1 MRNPYFAGKTSLEE
15 SNFKIYS
22 ASAGSGKT
30 YALAKAYLILL
41 LSNDAAVKFRQI
53 LAITF
58 TNKAVDEMKTRI
70 LDNLYAFGQ
79 DVVPEKQKDLFQ
91 SLCDELS
98 LTEEE
103 LRKRSKLILKRILH
117 NYSFFEISTI
127 DKFNHKIIKTFARDL
142 HLSQNFEVELNL
154 DLLLEEAVGRLLERA
169 GNDEKLTE
177 VLIAFSLEKI
187 DDDKSWN
194 ITYDLVEIG
203 KLLFQENH
211 AEHINPLREKSISDF
226 QDIQKRIASESRAI
240 EEKVKQLAQIVLQEI
255 ENLGFELTDFSG
267 GTLPNHFKKIS
278 EGFFDTKRLYANKL
292 EENLREN
299 KKILYAK
306 DNRDSSVLAS
316 TVLVQYLLI
325 KKNLHQ
331 LAYLQNIYG
340 NIVPMTV
347 LNEIAKEIKN
357 IELDRDIIPISSL
370 NAILSKEIKNQPV
383 PFIYERM
390 GEKYRHYFI
399 DEFQDTSK
407 MQWEN
412 LVPLIGNAL
421 ESEDEK
427 HERGSLF
434 LVGDVKQ
441 AIYRWRGG
449 RAEQFLNLING
460 KSHPFVVQ
468 PSIHSL
474 DTNWRSYD
482 EIVNF
487 NNSFFTEVA
496 SVLSNEDYRNLFLND
511 SHQKTNN
518 KPGGYIQMSFLESE
532 VEEKD
537 AAYCNETLK
546 AIQHIISENHA
557 YADICILVRDNKK
570 GMLLADFLAQQNIP
584 IISSDA
590 LLLSKN
596 EKVIFLV
603 SILRIFENVKDREA
617 AYHILMYLATDK
629 DGKHDFISKNLEN
642 IEVFLASTYH
652 FNIDEL
658 KGEPVLT
665 ILETAIVRFELYEG
679 SVAHI
684 SFLMDEVLDL
694 EKREGPSVYAFL
706 NYWEVKKDSLSIAA
720 PDGVDAVKIIT
731 IHKAKGLE
739 FPFVVFPF
747 ANAVLDDKRKKKKA
761 WVQATTDDE
770 TLGLDEFLINN
781 NKDMLEYNE
790 VAQQKYIAEEQKTLL
805 DSMNVLYVALTRP
818 VKGLFVITDTS
829 KKDVASVEA
838 ASSYSELFYLYV
850 QQKNIPENESGVYII
865 GSFPSKGTTASP
877 SESAK
882 NYISYVTR
890 PKEDAG
896 FRISTKSGRLWDDER
911 IEAIAMGNLIHFALS
926 QIETVED
933 VDSVLERLEIE
944 GHFPKETA
952 SDIKQKIMAVVNHP
966 KLKDMFSDNFH
977 VLNEQEILTTDGQ
990 SLRPDRIIIDGN
1002 QATIVDYKT
1011 GKPSPKHKEQI
1022 ANYADILKAMDF
1034 KIKQSIIVYIDQE
1047 IDPIFV

>member
-1 MRNPYFAGKTSLEE
+1 MEG

-30 YALAKAYLILL
+30 YALAKTYLTLL
-41 LSNDAAVKFRQI
+41 LSNNSATKFRQI

-70 LDNLYAFGQ
+70 LDNLFAFGQ
-79 DVVPEKQKDLFQ
+79 DTVPEKQKGLFQ
-91 SLCDELS
+91 SLCGELS
-98 LTEEE
+98 LSEEQ
-103 LRKRSKLILKRILH
+103 LRQRSQIILKRILH

-154 DLLLEEAVGRLLERA
+154 DLLLEEAVGRILERA

-194 ITYDLVEIG
+194 ITYDLIEIG

-211 AEHINPLREKSISDF
+211 SAHIDPLREKSIGDF
-226 QDIQKRIASESRAI
+226 QDIQKRITSESKAI
-240 EEKVKQLAQIVLQEI
+240 VEKVKQLAQSVLQEI
-255 ENLGFELTDFSG
+255 ENQGFDFSDFPRQ
-267 GTLPNHFKKIS
+267 TLPNHFKKMVDGELDPKKLYAARTLEPNLI
-278 EGFFDTKRLYANKL
+278 EGKLLKASDKRDVTQLAVILLENYLIIKRLVY
-292 EENLREN
+292 R
-299 KKILYAK
+299 Y
-306 DNRDSSVLAS
+306 S
-316 TVLVQYLLI
+316 
-325 KKNLHQ
+325 
-331 LAYLQNIYG
+331 YLQNIYG

-449 RAEQFLNLING
+449 RAEQFLDLINK
-460 KSHPFVVQ
+460 KSHPFVVE
-468 PSIHSL
+468 PSIYSL

-487 NNSFFTEVA
+487 NNSFFTEMA
-496 SVLSNEDYRNLFLND
+496 PVLGNEDYRNLFLND

-518 KPGGYIQMSFLESE
+518 KPGGYIQMTFLDADKED
-532 VEEKD
+532 KD
-537 AAYCNETLK
+537 DVYCEETLK
-546 AIQHIISENHA
+546 SIQRVVSENHA
-557 YADICILVRDNKK
+557 YSDICVLVRDNKK
-570 GMLLADFLAQQNIP
+570 GMLLADFLTQQNIP

-590 LLLSKN
+590 LLLAKN
-596 EKVIFLV
+596 EKVIFLI
-603 SILRIFENVKDREA
+603 SILRIFENTEDREA
-617 AYHILMYLATDK
+617 AYHILMYVSPDEE
-629 DGKHDFISKNLEN
+629 GRHSFISKHFED
-642 IEVFLASTYH
+642 IETFLAQEYN
-652 FNIDEL
+652 FNITDL

-665 ILETAIVRFELYEG
+665 ILETAIVQFELYQG
-679 SVAHI
+679 SVAHL

-694 EKREGPSVYAFL
+694 EKREGPSMYTFL
-706 NYWEVKKDSLSIAA
+706 NYWAIKKESLSIAA
-720 PDGVDAVKIIT
+720 PDGVDAVKIMT

-739 FPFVVFPF
+739 FPFVIFPF
-747 ANAVLDDKRKKKKA
+747 ANAILDDKRKKKKT
-761 WVQATTDDE
+761 WVPATTHDE
-770 TLGLDEFLINN
+770 VLGLDEFLLNN
-781 NKDMLEYNE
+781 NKDMLEYSEPANE
-790 VAQQKYIAEEQKTLL
+790 KYVDEEQKTLL

-818 VKGLFVITDTS
+818 VKGLFIITES
-829 KKDVASVEA
+829 PKKDIASIDA
-838 ASSYSELFYLYV
+838 ATSYSDLFQLYV
-850 QQKNIPENESGVYII
+850 QEKNIPENERGTYIL
-865 GSFPSKGTTASP
+865 GFFPSKEMVETS
-877 SESAK
+877 SEPEE
-882 NYISYVTR
+882 NHIRYVTR
-890 PKEDAG
+890 PKDDVG
-896 FRISTKSGRLWDDER
+896 FTISTKSGRLWDDER
-911 IEAIAMGNLIHFALS
+911 MEAIEMGNVIHFALS
-926 QIETVED
+926 QIETVSD
-933 VDSVLERLEIE
+933 VDIVLERLEIE
-944 GHFPKETA
+944 GHFPQEA
-952 SDIKQKIMAVVNHP
+952 ADDIKQKIMSVVSHP
-966 KLKDMFSDNFH
+966 KLKDLFLDGLDI
-977 VLNEQEILTTDGQ
+977 LNEREILTKDGLL
-990 SLRPDRIIIDGN
+990 LRPDRIVISGKE
-1002 QATIVDYKT
+1002 ATIIDYKT

-1022 ANYADILKAMDF
+1022 ANYADILRDMDF
-1034 KIKQSIIVYIDQE
+1034 KIKQSVIVYIDQE

>member
-1 MRNPYFAGKTSLEE
+1 MEG

-30 YALAKAYLILL
+30 YALAKTYLTLL
-41 LSNDAAVKFRQI
+41 LSNDSSIKFRQI

-70 LDNLYAFGQ
+70 LANLFAFGQ
-79 DVVPEKQKDLFQ
+79 DTVPEKQKSLFR
-91 SLCDELS
+91 SLCEELS
-98 LTEEE
+98 LTEAQ
-103 LRKRSKLILKRILH
+103 LRERSQLILKRILH

-169 GNDEKLTE
+169 GHDQKLTE

-194 ITYDLVEIG
+194 ITYDLIEIG

-211 AEHINPLREKSISDF
+211 SAHIGPLRDKSIGDF
-226 QDIQKRIASESRAI
+226 QDIQNRIASQSKAI
-240 EEKVKQLAQIVLQEI
+240 GEKVKQLAQTVLQQI
-255 ENLGFELTDFSG
+255 QTQGFDFTDFPRQ
-267 GTLPNHFKKIS
+267 TLPNHFQKMVDGELDPKKLYAAKTLEPNLV
-278 EGFFDTKRLYANKL
+278 EGKLLKASDKRDIAQLAVTILENYLIIKRLVY
-292 EENLREN
+292 RH
-299 KKILYAK
+299 
-306 DNRDSSVLAS
+306 S
-316 TVLVQYLLI
+316 
-325 KKNLHQ
+325 
-331 LAYLQNIYG
+331 YLQNIYG

-449 RAEQFLNLING
+449 RAEQFLDLING
-460 KSHPFVVQ
+460 KSHPFAVE
-468 PSIHSL
+468 PSNYSL
-474 DTNWRSYD
+474 DTNWRSSD

-487 NNSFFTEVA
+487 NNSFFTVMA
-496 SVLSNEDYRNLFLND
+496 PVLANEDYRHLFLND

-518 KPGGYIQMSFLESE
+518 KPGGYIQMSFLDAD
-532 VEEKD
+532 VEDKD
-537 AAYCNETLK
+537 GVYCEETLRS
-546 AIQHIISENHA
+546 IRHIVSENHA
-557 YADICILVRDNKK
+557 YSDICVLVRDNKK
-570 GMLLADFLAQQNIP
+570 GMLLADFLAQRNIP

-590 LLLSKN
+590 LLLAKN
-596 EKVIFLV
+596 GKVIFLI
-603 SILRIFENVKDREA
+603 SILRIFENPKDREA
-617 AYHILMYLATDK
+617 AYHILMYLSPDEK
-629 DGKHDFISKNLEN
+629 GKHSFISKHLED
-642 IEVFLASTYH
+642 IETFLAQQYN
-652 FNIDEL
+652 FIINDL

-665 ILETAIVRFELYEG
+665 ILETAIVQFELYQG
-679 SVAHI
+679 SVAHL

-706 NYWEVKKDSLSIAA
+706 NYWEVKKESLSIAA
-720 PDGVDAVKIIT
+720 PDGVDAVKIMT

-739 FPFVVFPF
+739 FPFVIFPF
-747 ANAVLDDKRKKKKA
+747 ANAILDDKRKKKKA
-761 WVQATTDDE
+761 WVPATTHDE
-770 TLGLDEFLINN
+770 ALGVDEFLINN

-790 VAQQKYIAEEQKTLL
+790 LAHQKYVEEEQKTLL

-818 VKGLFVITDTS
+818 IKGLFVITES
-829 KKDVASVEA
+829 PKKNMGSIKG
-838 ASSYSELFYLYV
+838 ASSYSELFQIYV
-850 QQKNIPENESGVYII
+850 QQKNIPENERGVYTL
-865 GSFPSKGTTASP
+865 GTFPSKGMVETS
-877 SESAK
+877 SESAE
-882 NYISYVTR
+882 NHIRYVTR
-890 PKEDAG
+890 PKDDAG
-896 FRISTKSGRLWDDER
+896 FTISTKSGRLWDDQR
-911 IEAIAMGNLIHFALS
+911 REAIAMGNVIHFALS
-926 QIETVED
+926 QIETATD
-933 VDSVLERLEIE
+933 VDAVLERLEIE
-944 GHFPKETA
+944 GHFPQEA
-952 SDIKQKIMAVVNHP
+952 ADDIKQKIMSVVNHP
-966 KLKDMFSDNFH
+966 KLKDLFLDGLDI
-977 VLNEQEILTTDGQ
+977 LNETEILTTDGLL
-990 SLRPDRIIIDGN
+990 LRPDRIVISGDK
-1002 QATIVDYKT
+1002 ATIIDYKT
-1011 GKPSPKHKEQI
+1011 GKPSPSHKEQI
-1022 ANYADILKAMDF
+1022 ANYADILRDMDF

>member
-1 MRNPYFAGKTSLEE
+1 MEG

-30 YALAKAYLILL
+30 YALAKTYLSLL
-41 LSNDAAVKFRQI
+41 LSNDSPIKFRQI

-70 LDNLYAFGQ
+70 LDNLFAFGQ
-79 DVVPEKQKDLFQ
+79 DQAPEKQKSLFE
-91 SLCDELS
+91 SLCVELS
-98 LTEEE
+98 LTEGQ
-103 LRKRSKLILKRILH
+103 LRERSQLILRRILH

-194 ITYDLVEIG
+194 ITYDLIEIG

-211 AEHINPLREKSISDF
+211 SEHLAPLREKSIRDF
-226 QDIQKRIASESRAI
+226 QDIQKRIAIESKAI
-240 EEKVKQLAQIVLQEI
+240 EEKVVQIAQHVLQEI
-255 ENLGFELTDFSG
+255 ESQGFEFTDFPRK
-267 GTLPNHFKKIS
+267 TLPNHFQKMV
-278 EGFFDTKRLYANKL
+278 EGEFNPKNLYTSKALEPNLVEGKLLKASDKR
-292 EENLREN
+292 
-299 KKILYAK
+299 
-306 DNRDSSVLAS
+306 DVTQLAS
-316 TVLVQYLLI
+316 TILEDYLSIKRLVYR
-325 KKNLHQ
+325 HS
-331 LAYLQNIYG
+331 YLQNIYG
-340 NIVPMTV
+340 NIAPMTV

-449 RAEQFLNLING
+449 RAEQFLNLINA

-468 PSIHSL
+468 PIIHSL

-487 NNSFFTEVA
+487 NNSFFTEMA
-496 SVLSNEDYRNLFLND
+496 PVLGNADYRTLFLND

-518 KPGGYIQMSFLESE
+518 KPGGYIQMSFLDAD
-532 VEEKD
+532 VENKD
-537 AAYCNETLK
+537 DVYCEETLK
-546 AIQHIISENHA
+546 SIQHIVSENHA
-557 YADICILVRDNKK
+557 YSDICVLVRDNKK

-590 LLLSKN
+590 LLLAKN

-603 SILRIFENVKDREA
+603 SILRIFENAKDREA
-617 AYHILMYLATDK
+617 AYHILMYLSPDEN
-629 DGKHDFISKNLEN
+629 GKHNFISKNLEQ
-642 IEVFLASTYH
+642 IDSFLASEYN
-652 FNIDEL
+652 FNMNDL

-665 ILETAIVRFELYEG
+665 ILETAIVQFELYQG
-679 SVAHI
+679 SVAHL

-706 NYWEVKKDSLSIAA
+706 NYWDVKKESLSIAA
-720 PDGVDAVKIIT
+720 PDGVDAVKIMT

-739 FPFVVFPF
+739 FPFVIFPF
-747 ANAVLDDKRKKKKA
+747 ANAILDDKRKKKKT
-761 WVQATTDDE
+761 WVPATTNDT

-790 VAQQKYIAEEQKTLL
+790 VAHQKYVAEEQKTLL

-818 VKGLFVITDTS
+818 VKGLFVITETHKRDI
-829 KKDVASVEA
+829 ASIEDA
-838 ASSYSELFYLYV
+838 NSYSDLFQWYV
-850 QQKNIPENESGVYII
+850 QQKNIPENEDGFYTM
-865 GSFPSKGTTASP
+865 GTFTSKEVMVS
-877 SESAK
+877 SVESTE
-882 NYISYVTR
+882 NHIRYVTR
-890 PKEDAG
+890 PKDDAG
-896 FRISTKSGRLWDDER
+896 FTISTKSGRLWDDER
-911 IEAIAMGNLIHFALS
+911 MEAIEMGNVIHFALS
-926 QIETVED
+926 QIETMND
-933 VDSVLERLEIE
+933 VDTVLERLEIE
-944 GHFPKETA
+944 GHFPKEA
-952 SDIKQKIMAVVNHP
+952 GSDIKQKIMAVVNHP
-966 KLKDMFSDNFH
+966 KLKGLFADNLH
-977 VLNEQEILTTDGQ
+977 ILNEREILTTDGR
-990 SLRPDRIIIDGN
+990 SLRPDRIVISGN
-1002 QATIVDYKT
+1002 DATIIDYKT

-1022 ANYADILKAMDF
+1022 ANYADILREMDF
-1034 KIKQSIIVYIDQE
+1034 KIKQSVIVYIDQE

>member
-1 MRNPYFAGKTSLEE
+1 LEG

-30 YALAKAYLILL
+30 YALAKTYLSLL
-41 LSNDAAVKFRQI
+41 LSNDSPIKFRQI

-70 LDNLYAFGQ
+70 LDNLFAFGQ
-79 DVVPEKQKDLFQ
+79 DQVPEKQKSLFE

-98 LTEEE
+98 LTEEQ
-103 LRKRSKLILKRILH
+103 LRERSQLILRRILH

-194 ITYDLVEIG
+194 ITYDLIEIG

-211 AEHINPLREKSISDF
+211 SEHIAPLREKSIRDF
-226 QDIQKRIASESRAI
+226 QDIQKRIASESKAI
-240 EEKVKQLAQIVLQEI
+240 EEKVKQLAQNALQEI
-255 ENLGFELTDFSG
+255 ESQGFEFTDFPRK
-267 GTLPNHFKKIS
+267 TLPNHFKKMV
-278 EGFFDTKRLYANKL
+278 EGEFNPKNLYTSKTLEPNLVEGKLLKASDKR
-292 EENLREN
+292 
-299 KKILYAK
+299 
-306 DNRDSSVLAS
+306 DVTQLAS
-316 TVLVQYLLI
+316 TILEDYLSIKRLVYR
-325 KKNLHQ
+325 HS
-331 LAYLQNIYG
+331 YLQNIYG

-427 HERGSLF
+427 NERGSLF

-449 RAEQFLNLING
+449 RAEQFLNLINA
-460 KSHPFVVQ
+460 KSHPFVVE
-468 PSIHSL
+468 PTIHSL

-487 NNSFFTEVA
+487 NNSFFTEIA
-496 SVLSNEDYRNLFLND
+496 PALGNKDYRNLFLNN

-518 KPGGYIQMSFLESE
+518 KPGGYIQMSFLDAD
-532 VEEKD
+532 VENKD
-537 AAYCNETLK
+537 DVYCEETLK
-546 AIQHIISENHA
+546 SIQHIVSENHA
-557 YADICILVRDNKK
+557 YSDICVLVRDNKK

-590 LLLSKN
+590 LLLAKN

-603 SILRIFENVKDREA
+603 SILRIFENAKDREA
-617 AYHILMYLATDK
+617 AYHILMYLSPDEN
-629 DGKHDFISKNLEN
+629 GKHNFISKNLEQ
-642 IEVFLASTYH
+642 IDLFLASEYN
-652 FNIDEL
+652 FNMNDL

-665 ILETAIVRFELYEG
+665 ILETAIVQFELYQG
-679 SVAHI
+679 SVAHL

-706 NYWEVKKDSLSIAA
+706 NYWDVKKESLSIAA
-720 PDGVDAVKIIT
+720 PDGVDAVKIMT

-739 FPFVVFPF
+739 FPFVIFPF
-747 ANAVLDDKRKKKKA
+747 ANAILDDKRKKKKT
-761 WVQATTDDE
+761 WVPATSHDE
-770 TLGLDEFLINN
+770 ALELDEFLINN

-790 VAQQKYIAEEQKTLL
+790 VAHQKYVAEEQKTLL

-818 VKGLFVITDTS
+818 VKGLFVISETPKKEITS
-829 KKDVASVEA
+829 IEA
-838 ASSYSELFYLYV
+838 ATSYSELFQWYV
-850 QQKNIPENESGVYII
+850 QQKNIPENESGLYTM
-865 GSFPSKGTTASP
+865 GTFPSKEKVASS
-877 SESAK
+877 SESTG
-882 NYISYVTR
+882 NHIRYVTR
-890 PKEDAG
+890 TKDDTG
-896 FRISTKSGRLWDDER
+896 FTISTKSGRLWDDER
-911 IEAIAMGNLIHFALS
+911 MEAIEMGNVIHFALS
-926 QIETVED
+926 QVETMND
-933 VDSVLERLEIE
+933 VDTVLERLEIE
-944 GHFPKETA
+944 GHFPKEA
-952 SDIKQKIMAVVNHP
+952 GSDIKQKIMAVVNHP
-966 KLKDMFSDNFH
+966 KLKGLFADNLH
-977 VLNEQEILTTDGQ
+977 ILNEREILTTDGR
-990 SLRPDRIIIDGN
+990 SLRPDRIVISGN
-1002 QATIVDYKT
+1002 EATIIDYKT

-1022 ANYADILKAMDF
+1022 ANYADVLREMDF
-1034 KIKQSIIVYIDQE
+1034 KIKQSVIVYIDQE

>member
-434 LVGDVKQ
+434 
-441 AIYRWRGG
+441 W
-449 RAEQFLNLING
+449 
-460 KSHPFVVQ
+460 
-468 PSIHSL
+468 
-474 DTNWRSYD
+474 
-482 EIVNF
+482 
-487 NNSFFTEVA
+487 
-496 SVLSNEDYRNLFLND
+496 
-511 SHQKTNN
+511 
-518 KPGGYIQMSFLESE
+518 
-532 VEEKD
+532 
-537 AAYCNETLK
+537 
-546 AIQHIISENHA
+546 
-557 YADICILVRDNKK
+557 
-570 GMLLADFLAQQNIP
+570 
-584 IISSDA
+584 
-590 LLLSKN
+590 
-596 EKVIFLV
+596 
-603 SILRIFENVKDREA
+603 
-617 AYHILMYLATDK
+617 
-629 DGKHDFISKNLEN
+629 
-642 IEVFLASTYH
+642 
-652 FNIDEL
+652 
-658 KGEPVLT
+658 
-665 ILETAIVRFELYEG
+665 
-679 SVAHI
+679 
-684 SFLMDEVLDL
+684 
-694 EKREGPSVYAFL
+694 
-706 NYWEVKKDSLSIAA
+706 
-720 PDGVDAVKIIT
+720 
-731 IHKAKGLE
+731 
-739 FPFVVFPF
+739 
-747 ANAVLDDKRKKKKA
+747 
-761 WVQATTDDE
+761 
-770 TLGLDEFLINN
+770 
-781 NKDMLEYNE
+781 
-790 VAQQKYIAEEQKTLL
+790 
-805 DSMNVLYVALTRP
+805 
-818 VKGLFVITDTS
+818 
-829 KKDVASVEA
+829 
-838 ASSYSELFYLYV
+838 
-850 QQKNIPENESGVYII
+850 
-865 GSFPSKGTTASP
+865 
-877 SESAK
+877 
-882 NYISYVTR
+882 
-890 PKEDAG
+890 
-896 FRISTKSGRLWDDER
+896 
-911 IEAIAMGNLIHFALS
+911 
-926 QIETVED
+926 
-933 VDSVLERLEIE
+933 
-944 GHFPKETA
+944 
-952 SDIKQKIMAVVNHP
+952 
-966 KLKDMFSDNFH
+966 
-977 VLNEQEILTTDGQ
+977 
-990 SLRPDRIIIDGN
+990 
-1002 QATIVDYKT
+1002 
-1011 GKPSPKHKEQI
+1011 
-1022 ANYADILKAMDF
+1022 
-1034 KIKQSIIVYIDQE
+1034 
-1047 IDPIFV
+1047 

>member
-1 MRNPYFAGKTSLEE
+1 MEG

-30 YALAKAYLILL
+30 YALAKTYLKLL

-79 DVVPEKQKDLFQ
+79 DTVPEKQKDLFR
-91 SLCDELS
+91 SLCEELS
-98 LTEEE
+98 LTEEQ
-103 LRKRSKLILKRILH
+103 LQKRSKLILKRILH

-194 ITYDLVEIG
+194 IAYDLVEIG

-211 AEHINPLREKSISDF
+211 AEHVEPLRKKSIGDF
-226 QDIQKRIASESRAI
+226 QDIQKRIASESKAI
-240 EEKVKQLAQIVLQEI
+240 EEKVTQQAQNVLREI
-255 ENLGFELTDFSG
+255 EQQGFDFADFPRQ
-267 GTLPNHFKKIS
+267 TLPNHFKKIIDG
-278 EGFFDTKRLYANKL
+278 EFNP
-292 EENLREN
+292 
-299 KKILYAK
+299 KKIYTSKTLEPNLVEGKLLKATDK
-306 DNRDSSVLAS
+306 RDVTSLSIVVLEH
-316 TVLVQYLLI
+316 YLAIKQLI
-325 KKNLHQ
+325 YRHS
-331 LAYLQNIYG
+331 YLQNIYG

-357 IELDRDIIPISSL
+357 IELDRDIVPISSL

-449 RAEQFLNLING
+449 RAEQFLNLVNG
-460 KSHPFVVQ
+460 KSHPFVIE
-468 PSIHSL
+468 PSTHSL

-496 SVLSNEDYRNLFLND
+496 PVLGNEDYRNLFLND

-518 KPGGYIQMSFLESE
+518 KPGGYIQMSVLDKDVEDKDE
-532 VEEKD
+532 V
-537 AAYCNETLK
+537 YCSETLK
-546 AIQHIISENHA
+546 SIQQIISENHA
-557 YADICILVRDNKK
+557 FADICVLVRDNKK
-570 GMLLADFLAQQNIP
+570 GMLLADFLAQHNIP

-596 EKVIFLV
+596 EKVIFLI

-617 AYHILMYLATDK
+617 AYHILMYLSPNEN
-629 DGKHDFISKNLEN
+629 GKHDFISKNLEN
-642 IEVFLASTYH
+642 IEAFLATAYN
-652 FNIDEL
+652 FYMDRL

-665 ILETAIVRFELYEG
+665 ILETAIVQFELNQG

-706 NYWEVKKDSLSIAA
+706 NYWEVKKESLSIAA
-720 PDGVDAVKIIT
+720 PDGVDAVRIMT

-747 ANAVLDDKRKKKKA
+747 ANAVLDDKRKKKKS
-761 WVQATTDDE
+761 WVPTTQNEDA
-770 TLGLDEFLINN
+770 LGLDEFLINN
-781 NKDMLEYNE
+781 NKDMLEYSNKAAE
-790 VAQQKYIAEEQKTLL
+790 IYTQEEQKTLL
-805 DSMNVLYVALTRP
+805 DSMNVLYVALTRA
-818 VKGLFVITDTS
+818 VKGLFVITEEG
-829 KKDVASVEA
+829 KEVASAES
-838 ASSYSELFYLYV
+838 ASSYSDLFQLFV
-850 QQKNIPENESGVYII
+850 QQKNIPENQNGVYTI
-865 GSFPSKGTTASP
+865 GTFPKNGKDSSQASN
-877 SESAK
+877 ENDIA
-882 NYISYVTR
+882 YITR

-896 FRISTKSGRLWDDER
+896 FTISTKSGRLWDDER
-911 IEAIAMGNLIHFALS
+911 MEAIEMGNVIHFALS
-926 QIETVED
+926 QIQTTDD
-933 VDSVLERLEIE
+933 VDFVLERLEME
-944 GHFPKETA
+944 GHFPKEAA

-966 KLKDMFSDNFH
+966 KLKDLFLDNLH
-977 VLNEQEILTTDGQ
+977 ILNEQEILTTDGH
-990 SLRPDRIIIDGN
+990 SLRPDRIIIAGN
-1002 QATIVDYKT
+1002 QATIIDYKT

-1022 ANYADILKAMDF
+1022 ANYTDILKAMDF
-1034 KIKQSIIVYIDQE
+1034 EIKQSIIVYIDQE

>member
-1 MRNPYFAGKTSLEE
+1 MEG

-30 YALAKAYLILL
+30 YALAKAYLTLL
-41 LSNDAAVKFRQI
+41 LSHSSTIKFRQI

-70 LDNLYAFGQ
+70 LDNLFAFGQ
-79 DVVPEKQKDLFQ
+79 DKVPEKQKDLFR

-98 LTEEE
+98 LTEAQ
-103 LRKRSKLILKRILH
+103 LRERSQLMLKRILH

-187 DDDKSWN
+187 DEDKSWN
-194 ITYDLVEIG
+194 ITYDLIEIG

-211 AEHINPLREKSISDF
+211 SAHITPLRDKSIGDF
-226 QDIQKRIASESRAI
+226 QDIQKRIASESKAI
-240 EEKVKQLAQIVLQEI
+240 EETVVQKAQTVLQEI
-255 ENLGFELTDFSG
+255 QVQGFEFTDFPRQ
-267 GTLPNHFKKIS
+267 TLPNHFKKMIDGEFS
-278 EGFFDTKRLYANKL
+278 PKNLYASKTLEPNLAEGKL
-292 EENLREN
+292 L
-299 KKILYAK
+299 KASDK
-306 DNRDSSVLAS
+306 RDV
-316 TVLVQYLLI
+316 T
-325 KKNLHQ
+325 Q
-331 LAYLQNIYG
+331 LAMTILENYLSIKQLVYRHSYLQNIYG

-421 ESEDEK
+421 ESEDER

-449 RAEQFLNLING
+449 RAEQFLNLINR
-460 KSHPFVVQ
+460 KSHPFAVEQ
-468 PSIHSL
+468 NTYSL
-474 DTNWRSYD
+474 DTNWRSSD

-487 NNSFFTEVA
+487 NNGFFTETA
-496 SVLSNEDYRNLFLND
+496 PVLGNQDYRDLFLND

-518 KPGGYIQMSFLESE
+518 KPGGFVQISFLDADVADKDE
-532 VEEKD
+532 V
-537 AAYCNETLK
+537 YCEETLK
-546 AIQHIISENHA
+546 SIQHIVSKNHP
-557 YADICILVRDNKK
+557 YSDICVLVRDNKK

-590 LLLSKN
+590 LLLAKN

-603 SILRIFENVKDREA
+603 SMLRIFENAKDREA
-617 AYHILMYLATDK
+617 AYHILMYLCPNEN
-629 DGKHDFISKNLEN
+629 GKHHFIRKHLVD
-642 IEVFLASTYH
+642 IESFLDSEYN
-652 FNIDEL
+652 FIIKDL
-658 KGEPVLT
+658 KSEPVLN
-665 ILETAIVRFELYEG
+665 ILETAIVQFELYEG

-706 NYWEVKKDSLSIAA
+706 NYWEVKKESLSIAA
-720 PDGVDAVKIIT
+720 PDGVDAVKIMT

-739 FPFVVFPF
+739 FPFVIFPF
-747 ANAVLDDKRKKKKA
+747 ANAILDDKRKKKKT
-761 WVQATTDDE
+761 WVPATTSDE
-770 TLGLDEFLINN
+770 ALGLHEFLINN
-781 NKDMLEYNE
+781 NKDMMEYNE
-790 VAQQKYIAEEQKTLL
+790 LAQQKYMAEEQKTLL

-818 VKGLFVITDTS
+818 VKGLFVLSETP
-829 KKDVASVEA
+829 KKDVASIENA
-838 ASSYSELFYLYV
+838 TSYSDLFQWYV
-850 QQKNIPENESGVYII
+850 QQKGISENESGVYAI
-865 GSFPSKGTTASP
+865 GTFPSKESAVVP
-877 SESAK
+877 SESF
-882 NYISYVTR
+882 
-890 PKEDAG
+890 E
-896 FRISTKSGRLWDDER
+896 
-911 IEAIAMGNLIHFALS
+911 
-926 QIETVED
+926 
-933 VDSVLERLEIE
+933 
-944 GHFPKETA
+944 
-952 SDIKQKIMAVVNHP
+952 NH
-966 KLKDMFSDNFH
+966 
-977 VLNEQEILTTDGQ
+977 I
-990 SLRPDRIIIDGN
+990 R
-1002 QATIVDYKT
+1002 Y
-1011 GKPSPKHKEQI
+1011 
-1022 ANYADILKAMDF
+1022 
-1034 KIKQSIIVYIDQE
+1034 
-1047 IDPIFV
+1047 

>member
-1 MRNPYFAGKTSLEE
+1 MEG

-30 YALAKAYLILL
+30 YALAKAYLKLL
-41 LSNDAAVKFRQI
+41 LNNDSAVKFRQI

-70 LDNLYAFGQ
+70 LDNLYAFGLNT
-79 DVVPEKQKDLFQ
+79 VPIKQESLFR

-98 LTEEE
+98 LTEEQ
-103 LRKRSKLILKRILH
+103 LRKKARLILKRILH

-127 DKFNHKIIKTFARDL
+127 DKFNHKIIKTFAHDL
-142 HLSQNFEVELNL
+142 HLSQNFEVELNI

-169 GNDEKLTE
+169 GNDEKLTN

-187 DDDKSWN
+187 DDDKSWD
-194 ITYDLVEIG
+194 ISYDLVEIG

-211 AEHINPLREKSISDF
+211 AGHIDPLREKSIGDF
-226 QDIQKRIASESRAI
+226 QHIKQRIASESKLI
-240 EEKVKQLAQIVLQEI
+240 EEKVKQLAQHVLDEI
-255 ENLGFELTDFSG
+255 QNQGFDFADFPRQ
-267 GTLPNHFKKIS
+267 TLPNHFKKMIDAEFS
-278 EGFFDTKRLYANKL
+278 P
-292 EENLREN
+292 
-299 KKILYAK
+299 KKIYTSKTLEPNLTEGKLLKASDK
-306 DNRDSSVLAS
+306 RDVTSLAI
-316 TVLVQYLLI
+316 LILEHYLTLKELI
-325 KKNLHQ
+325 YRHS
-331 LAYLQNIYG
+331 YLQNIYG

-449 RAEQFLNLING
+449 RAEQFLDLING
-460 KSHPFVVQ
+460 KSHPFVVE

-487 NNSFFTEVA
+487 NNSFFTQMA
-496 SVLSNEDYRNLFLND
+496 PMLDNEDYRNLFLND

-518 KPGGYIQMSFLESE
+518 NPGGYVHLSFLDND
-532 VEEKD
+532 EEDKD
-537 AAYCNETLK
+537 QAYCNETLK
-546 AIQHIISENHA
+546 SIQYIISENHA
-557 YADICILVRDNKK
+557 YSDICVLVRDNKK

-596 EKVIFLV
+596 ENIIFLI
-603 SILRIFENVKDREA
+603 SILKIFENAKDREA
-617 AYHILMYLATDK
+617 AYHILKFLSPDEN
-629 DGKHDFISKNLEN
+629 GKHDFITENLEN
-642 IEVFLASTYH
+642 IESFLATEYH
-652 FNIDEL
+652 YNIVEL
-658 KGEPVLT
+658 KGKPVLT
-665 ILETAIVRFELYEG
+665 ILETAIVQFELYYD

-706 NYWEVKKDSLSIAA
+706 TFWEVKKDSLSIAA
-720 PDGVDAVKIIT
+720 PDGVDAVKIMT

-739 FPFVVFPF
+739 FPFVIFPF
-747 ANAVLDDKRKKKKA
+747 ANAIMDDKRKKKKS
-761 WVQATTDDE
+761 WVPAATNDAS
-770 TLGLDEFLINN
+770 LGLEESLINN

-790 VAQQKYIAEEQKTLL
+790 LTHQKYSIEEQKTLL

-818 VKGLFVITDTS
+818 VKGLFVISETNN
-829 KKDVASVEA
+829 KDIVSIED
-838 ASSYSELFYLYV
+838 ASSYSHLFQLYV
-850 QQKNIPENESGVYII
+850 QQKNVPKNQDGSYTI
-865 GSFPSKGTTASP
+865 GNFPIGEQEIFALEPT
-877 SESAK
+877 E

-890 PKEDAG
+890 PKEDSG
-896 FRISTKSGRLWDDER
+896 FAISTKSGRLWDDER
-911 IEAIAMGNLIHFALS
+911 MEAIEMGNLIHFALS
-926 QIETVED
+926 QIETEQD
-933 VDSVLERLEIE
+933 IDGVLERLEIE
-944 GHFPKETA
+944 GHFPAESA

-966 KLKDMFSDNFH
+966 KLKNLFVKNQQI
-977 VLNEQEILTTDGQ
+977 LNEQEILTTDGH

-1011 GKPSPKHKEQI
+1011 GKPSPKHKVQI
-1022 ANYADILKAMDF
+1022 ADYADILTAMDYN
-1034 KIKQSIIVYIDQE
+1034 IKQCIIVYIDQQIE
-1047 IDPIFV
+1047 PIFI

>member
-1 MRNPYFAGKTSLEE
+1 MDG

-30 YALAKAYLILL
+30 YALAKAYLKLL
-41 LSNDAAVKFRQI
+41 LSNDSAIKFRQI

-58 TNKAVDEMKTRI
+58 TNKAVDEMKSRI
-70 LDNLYAFGQ
+70 LDNLFAFGQ
-79 DVVPEKQKDLFQ
+79 DVIPKKQKGLFQ
-91 SLCDELS
+91 SICDELS
-98 LTEEE
+98 LSEQQ
-103 LRKRSKLILKRILH
+103 LRQRSQLILKRILH

-142 HLSQNFEVELNL
+142 HLSQNFEVELNT
-154 DLLLEEAVGRLLERA
+154 DVLLEEAVGRLLERA
-169 GNDEKLTE
+169 GNDKNLTE

-211 AEHINPLREKSISDF
+211 AEHIEPLREKSIGDF
-226 QDIQKRIASESRAI
+226 QQIQKRIASESRAI
-240 EEKVKQLAQIVLQEI
+240 EEKVVQLAQNVLDEI
-255 ENLGFELTDFSG
+255 RQQGFDFADFPRQ
-267 GTLPNHFKKIS
+267 TLPNHFKKMT
-278 EGFFDTKRLYANKL
+278 EGEFNPGKIYTSKTLEPNLVEGKLLKANDKRDVTNLAIIALQHYL
-292 EENLREN
+292 EL
-299 KKILYAK
+299 K
-306 DNRDSSVLAS
+306 
-316 TVLVQYLLI
+316 QLI
-325 KKNLHQ
+325 YRYS
-331 LAYLQNIYG
+331 YLQNIYG

-357 IELDRDIIPISSL
+357 IEVDRDIIPISSL

-460 KSHPFVVQ
+460 KSHPFVVE

-474 DTNWRSYD
+474 DTNWRSSD

-496 SVLSNEDYRNLFLND
+496 PVLSHEDYRNLFLKD

-518 KPGGYIQMSFLESE
+518 KPGGYIQITFLDQDKED
-532 VEEKD
+532 KD
-537 AAYCNETLK
+537 RVYCDETLK
-546 AIQHIISENHA
+546 YIQHIISEKYA
-557 YADICILVRDNKK
+557 YSDICVLVRDNKK
-570 GMLLADFLAQQNIP
+570 GMLLADYLAQQSIP

-590 LLLSKN
+590 LLLANN
-596 EKVIFLV
+596 EKVRFLISV
-603 SILRIFENVKDREA
+603 LRVFENPKDREA
-617 AYHILMYLATDK
+617 AYLILRYLSPNQNGT
-629 DGKHDFISKNLEN
+629 HDFISKHLEK
-642 IEVFLASTYH
+642 IGVFLSSNYD
-652 FNIDEL
+652 FDLVEL
-658 KGEPVLT
+658 KGQPVLT
-665 ILETAIVRFELYEG
+665 ILETAIVHFGLYEG
-679 SVAHI
+679 PVAHI

-706 NYWEVKKDSLSIAA
+706 NYWEIKKESLSIAA
-720 PDGVDAVKIIT
+720 PDGVDAVKIMT

-739 FPFVVFPF
+739 FPFVIFPF
-747 ANAVLDDKRKKKKA
+747 ANAALIKRDKKS
-761 WVQATTDDE
+761 WVTATPQED
-770 TLGLDEFLINN
+770 LIGLDEFLVNT
-781 NKDMLEYNE
+781 KSDMLEYNPITQAKYLE
-790 VAQQKYIAEEQKTLL
+790 VEQKSLL
-805 DSMNVLYVALTRP
+805 DAMNVLYVALTRP
-818 VKGLFVITDTS
+818 VKGLFVITES
-829 KKDVASVEA
+829 GKKEISTIQD
-838 ASSYSELFYLYV
+838 ASSYPDLFQWYV
-850 QQKNIPENESGVYII
+850 QQNNLTETKKGVFTIGTLPVNNGSSSTLES
-865 GSFPSKGTTASP
+865 T
-877 SESAK
+877 E
-882 NYISYVTR
+882 NYIPYIAR
-890 PKEDAG
+890 PKYDAG
-896 FRISTKSGRLWDDER
+896 FAISTKSGRMWDDGR
-911 IEAIAMGNLIHFALS
+911 LEAIEMGNVIHFALS
-926 QIETVED
+926 QIESIKD
-933 VDSVLERLEIE
+933 IDSILERLEIE
-944 GHFPKETA
+944 GHFPKEAA
-952 SDIKQKIMAVVNHP
+952 SDIKQKIMAVANHP
-966 KLKDMFSDNFH
+966 KLKDLFLANLQ
-977 VLNEQEILTTDGQ
+977 VLNEREILTTDGR
-990 SLRPDRIIIDGN
+990 SLRPDRIVLDGGN
-1002 QATIVDYKT
+1002 ATIIDYKT

-1022 ANYADILKAMDF
+1022 AHYADILREMDF

>member
-1 MRNPYFAGKTSLEE
+1 MED
-15 SNFKIYS
+15 SNFKIFS

-30 YALAKAYLILL
+30 YALAKAYLKLL
-41 LSNDAAVKFRQI
+41 LSNDASIKFRQI

-79 DVVPEKQKDLFQ
+79 DTVPKKQQTLFQ
-91 SLCDELS
+91 SLCDELH
-98 LTEEE
+98 LTEEQ
-103 LRKRSKLILKRILH
+103 LRQRSQLILKRILH

-177 VLIAFSLEKI
+177 VLIVFSLEKI

-194 ITYDLVEIG
+194 ITYDLIEIG

-211 AEHINPLREKSISDF
+211 SAHIDPLRDKSIGDF
-226 QDIQKRIASESRAI
+226 QKIQKRIASESKAI
-240 EEKVKQLAQIVLQEI
+240 EEKVVQLAQTAFQEM
-255 ENLGFELTDFSG
+255 ERQGFDFADFPRQ
-267 GTLPNHFKKIS
+267 TLPNHFKKMMDGELDPKKLYAAKTLEPNLT
-278 EGFFDTKRLYANKL
+278 EGKLLKASDKRDVTQLAATILEKYLIIKRLVY
-292 EENLREN
+292 RH
-299 KKILYAK
+299 
-306 DNRDSSVLAS
+306 S
-316 TVLVQYLLI
+316 
-325 KKNLHQ
+325 
-331 LAYLQNIYG
+331 YLQNIYG

-421 ESEDEK
+421 ESENEK

-434 LVGDVKQ
+434 LVGDAKQ

-449 RAEQFLNLING
+449 RAEQFLNLINK
-460 KSHPFVVQ
+460 KSHPFVVE
-468 PSIHSL
+468 PSVHSL
-474 DTNWRSYD
+474 DTNWRSSD
-482 EIVNF
+482 EIVHF
-487 NNSFFTEVA
+487 NNLFFTEVA
-496 SVLSNEDYRNLFLND
+496 TVLANEDYQNLFLND

-518 KPGGYIQMSFLESE
+518 KPGGYIQMSFLDADVEDKDE
-532 VEEKD
+532 V
-537 AAYCNETLK
+537 YCEETLK
-546 AIQHIISENHA
+546 AIQQILSEN
-557 YADICILVRDNKK
+557 YNFADICVLVRDNKK

-590 LLLSKN
+590 LLLAKN

-603 SILRIFENVKDREA
+603 SLLRIFENAKDREA
-617 AYHILMYLATDK
+617 AYHILMYLSPDEN
-629 DGKHDFISKNLEN
+629 GKHDFISKNLEN
-642 IEVFLASTYH
+642 IEAFLASEYH
-652 FNIDEL
+652 FNVNEL

-665 ILETAIVRFELYEG
+665 ILETAIVQFELYEG

-720 PDGVDAVKIIT
+720 PDGVDAVKIMT

-739 FPFVVFPF
+739 FSFVIFPF

-761 WVQATTDDE
+761 WVPATTDDE
-770 TLGLDEFLINN
+770 ALGLNEFLINN

-790 VAQQKYIAEEQKTLL
+790 VAQQKYVAEEQKTML

-818 VKGLFVITDTS
+818 VKGLVVITENG

-838 ASSYSELFYLYV
+838 ATSYSELFQWYV
-850 QQKNIPENESGVYII
+850 QQANISEKETGVYTI
-865 GSFPSKGTTASP
+865 GTFPSKEVETS
-877 SESAK
+877 SESTE

-890 PKEDAG
+890 PKDDAG
-896 FRISTKSGRLWDDER
+896 FTISTKSGRMWDDER
-911 IEAIAMGNLIHFALS
+911 MEAIEMGNVIHFALS
-926 QIETVED
+926 QIETIND
-933 VDSVLERLEIE
+933 VAAVLERLEIE
-944 GHFPKETA
+944 GHFPKEA
-952 SDIKQKIMAVVNHP
+952 AGDIKQKIMAVVNHP
-966 KLKDMFSDNFH
+966 KLKDLFVENLQI
-977 VLNEQEILTTDGQ
+977 LNEQEILTTDGL
-990 SLRPDRIIIDGN
+990 SLRPDRIIINGD

-1022 ANYADILKAMDF
+1022 ANYADILKAMDY

>member
-1 MRNPYFAGKTSLEE
+1 MEG

-30 YALAKAYLILL
+30 YALAKTYLKLL

-79 DVVPEKQKDLFQ
+79 DVVPEKQKGLFH

-103 LRKRSKLILKRILH
+103 LPKRSKLILKRILH

-194 ITYDLVEIG
+194 ITYDLIEIG

-226 QDIQKRIASESRAI
+226 QDIQKRMASESKAI
-240 EEKVKQLAQIVLQEI
+240 EEKVKQLAEIVLQEMQ
-255 ENLGFELTDFSG
+255 NQGFDFADFPRQ
-267 GTLPNHFKKIS
+267 TLPNHFKKMIDGELDPKKLYTAKTLEPNLV
-278 EGFFDTKRLYANKL
+278 EGKLLKTSDKR
-292 EENLREN
+292 
-299 KKILYAK
+299 
-306 DNRDSSVLAS
+306 DV
-316 TVLVQYLLI
+316 T
-325 KKNLHQ
+325 Q
-331 LAYLQNIYG
+331 LAVTILEKYLRIKQLIYRHSYLQNIYG

-347 LNEIAKEIKN
+347 LNEIGKEIKN

-427 HERGSLF
+427 HQHGSLF

-449 RAEQFLNLING
+449 RAEQFLNLINK
-460 KSHPFVVQ
+460 KSQPFVVE
-468 PSIHSL
+468 PSVHSL

-496 SVLSNEDYRNLFLND
+496 PVLANEDYRNLFLND

-518 KPGGYIQMSFLESE
+518 KPGGYIQMSFLDKD

-537 AAYCNETLK
+537 TTYCNETLR

-557 YADICILVRDNKK
+557 YADICVLVRDNNK
-570 GMLLADFLAQQNIP
+570 GMLLADFLAQHQIP

-596 EKVIFLV
+596 EKVIFLI
-603 SILRIFENVKDREA
+603 SILRIFENEKDREA
-617 AYHILMYLATDK
+617 AYHILMYLSPDEN
-629 DGKHDFISKNLEN
+629 GKHDFISKNLET
-642 IEVFLASTYH
+642 IEAFLASAYH
-652 FNIDEL
+652 FNLTEL
-658 KGEPVLT
+658 KGEPVLA
-665 ILETAIVRFELYEG
+665 ILETAIVQFELYEG

-694 EKREGPSVYAFL
+694 EKRKGPSVYAFL
-706 NYWEVKKDSLSIAA
+706 NYWEVKKGSLSIAA
-720 PDGVDAVKIIT
+720 PDGVDAVKIMT

-747 ANAVLDDKRKKKKA
+747 ANAVLDDKRKKKKS
-761 WVQATTDDE
+761 WVPATTNDE
-770 TLGLDEFLINN
+770 ALGLDEFLINN

-790 VAQQKYIAEEQKTLL
+790 VAQQKYIDEEQKTLL

-818 VKGLFVITDTS
+818 VKGLFVITETS
-829 KKDVASVEA
+829 KKDIALVDA
-838 ASSYSELFYLYV
+838 ASSYSDLFQLYI
-850 QQKNIPENESGVYII
+850 QQKNIPESKSGVYTI
-865 GSFPSKGTTASP
+865 GTFPSKEIATSP
-877 SESAK
+877 LESTE

-890 PKEDAG
+890 PKEDSG
-896 FRISTKSGRLWDDER
+896 FTVSTKSGRMWDDER
-911 IEAIAMGNLIHFALS
+911 MEAIEMGNLIHFALS
-926 QIETVED
+926 QIGTEQD
-933 VDSVLERLEIE
+933 VDGVLERLEIE
-944 GHFPKETA
+944 GHFPTEAA

-966 KLKDMFSDNFH
+966 KLKDLFLEGLQI
-977 VLNEQEILTTDGQ
+977 LNEREILTTDGR
-990 SLRPDRIIIDGN
+990 SLRPDRIVISGN
-1002 QATIVDYKT
+1002 EATIIDYKT
-1011 GKPSPKHKEQI
+1011 GKPSPNHKEQI
-1022 ANYADILKAMDF
+1022 ANYADILREMDF
-1034 KIKQSIIVYIDQE
+1034 KIKQSVIVYIDQE